1 MRDNGIFLALKLA
14 EFDFFKRTGYTVPL
28 LLLDD
33 IFDKLDA
40 SRVEQI
46 IKLVAGENF
55 GQIFITDTNRE
66 HLDQILYK
74 VDSDYKMFEVDKG
87 IIAEMNNEKEL

>member
-1 MRDNGIFLALKLA
+1 MAQ
-14 EFDFFKRTGYTVPL
+14 FDFLTRTGYTVPL